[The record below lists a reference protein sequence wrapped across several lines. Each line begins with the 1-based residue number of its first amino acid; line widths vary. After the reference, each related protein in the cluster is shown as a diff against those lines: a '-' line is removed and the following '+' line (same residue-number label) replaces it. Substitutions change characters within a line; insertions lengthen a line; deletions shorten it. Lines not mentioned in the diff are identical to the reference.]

1 MGIFDAAERPEKLL
15 ARLGVA
21 SRREVARWLAAGR
34 LMAGGQVL
42 RGGERI
48 QPGASLR
55 LDGRPLHLPTTEAG
69 RQVLLYNKP
78 AGEIVTRHD
87 PQGRSTVFSALPR
100 LSGGRW
106 IAVGRLDISTTGLLL
121 LTSDGDL
128 AARLMHP
135 RNGLERRYLVRVDGR
150 LTATQMHALVHGV
163 LLEDGWARFVGCRA
177 QNSGQGRNQWYYASL
192 AEGRKREVRRLFE
205 AMNLR
210 VNRLQRIG
218 YGPIDLPRNLAL
230 GKWREL
236 TEDER
241 ERLEA
246 AVQ

>member
-1 MGIFDAAERPEKLL
+1 MKVSDTAERPEKLL

-34 LMAGGQVL
+34 LRAQGQVL

-48 QPGASLR
+48 RPGDSLR
-55 LDGRPLHLPTTEAG
+55 LDGRPLHLPTTEAEQ
-69 RQVLLYNKP
+69 RVLLYNKP
-78 AGEIVTRHD
+78 VGEIVTRHD

-100 LSGGRW
+100 LHGGRW

-128 AARLMHP
+128 AAHLMHP
-135 RNGLERRYLVRVDGR
+135 RNALERRYLVRVDGR
-150 LTATQMHALVHGV
+150 LTATQTRALIQGV
-163 LLEDGWARFVGCRA
+163 LLEDGWARFISCRA
-177 QNSGQGRNQWYYASL
+177 RTSAQGRNQWYYASL
-192 AEGRKREVRRLFE
+192 LEGRKREVRRLFE

-210 VNRLQRIG
+210 VNRLHRVG
-218 YGPIDLPRNLAL
+218 YGPIDLPRDLVS

-236 TEDER
+236 SEDER
-241 ERLEA
+241 GRLQA
-246 AVQ
+246 SV